1 MNAGVEKNMILKYQ
15 EAFDFLKQSRQLVIY
30 VMLVHCLSKL
40 YLPKSSGA
48 MPRRTELI
56 AYSIF

>member
-30 VMLVHCLSKL
+30 VMLVALYIVYLNFIYQKAAGRCLV
-40 YLPKSSGA
+40 A
-48 MPRRTELI
+48 RN
-56 AYSIF
+56 